1 MTGDIKVVG
10 GNADTVVA
18 FKNVHPFIRAVIH
31 LNDEHVDTA
40 ENLDLTMNLCNLI
53 KYSNNYADTTTSLY
67 HYKRPDQTK
76 NNNVIASINI
86 TSSSFKYQLDL
97 IEKQV
102 TSEDVVQSR
111 NPDGTN
117 AYRLWEN
124 VKTIVPLKYIIIFF
138 KS

>member
-1 MTGDIKVVG
+1 MTGDIKVVS

-18 FKNVHPFIRAVIH
+18 FKNVHPYIRTVIH

-53 KYSNNYADTTTSLY
+53 KYSNNYADTTASLY

-97 IEKQV
+97 IKKQV
-102 TSEDVVQSR
+102 TSEDVVQNR
-111 NPDGTN
+111 DPDGTN
-117 AYRLWEN
+117 AHRLWKN
-124 VKTIVPLKYIIIFF
+124 VKTVVPLKYIINFF
-138 KS
+138 RS